1 MIKEELRQMQVLCKV
16 ELHLMANTNKLNTN
30 QIREA
35 ELKRRQ
41 LVLQA
46 MGPSGGDIGC

>member
-1 MIKEELRQMQVLCKV
+1 MIKEELRQMQV
-16 ELHLMANTNKLNTN
+16 ELHLMANTNKLNTD

-46 MGPSGGDIGC
+46 MGPSGGGDIGC